1 MYTVDLSPKDSLN
14 LLVSWSGCDN
24 ERLTNRMDIQPPSN
38 RSRSHKT
45 LSDGVAAMNCSLSI
59 ITDRLYDIP
68 LLTPELDTTP
78 LPRPPH
84 WVTSVA
90 AGLPVEGLEKCP
102 LTQR

>member
-45 LSDGVAAMNCSLSI
+45 LSDGVARMHRRLSV
-59 ITDRLYDIP
+59 ITYTRDDLS

-90 AGLPVEGLEKCP
+90 AGLPVEGLEKCS
-102 LTQR
+102 LTQ